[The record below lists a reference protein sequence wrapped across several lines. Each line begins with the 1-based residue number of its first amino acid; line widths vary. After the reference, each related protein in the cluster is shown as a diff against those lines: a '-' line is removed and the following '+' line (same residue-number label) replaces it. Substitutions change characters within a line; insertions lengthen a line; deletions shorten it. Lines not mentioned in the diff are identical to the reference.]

1 MENPFRIG
9 VLGSYSG
16 YYMRELKRAASE
28 WNEKATEDS
37 THPSVLVDTLSFESI
52 SVWSGPELY
61 AKACRVTEDKRTS
74 SSPSNEEMVRLDD
87 YDVLLVRS
95 MPLGSIEQIVF
106 RMNALHVVEQ
116 SGTVVLNK
124 PRCLEICIDKW
135 LTLNKMRMA
144 GILTPRTV
152 CCQGRDHA
160 LDAWH
165 ELGED
170 CIVKPIFGGEGRGLV
185 RITDREMAW
194 RVFSTLSQIQAVIY
208 VQEFLLNDGF
218 DLRLLVLDDEL
229 YTVRRYGQGNWRAN
243 VSQGG
248 KAERVDP
255 TFEQADI
262 AYKAARLVDGWMVGV
277 DLIETLDGR
286 NVLIEVNAVPGWKA
300 TGAACGVDLS
310 ERVIRNLTSA
320 ATRRYCRL

>member
-1 MENPFRIG
+1 MEKPFRIG

-37 THPSVLVDTLSFESI
+37 THPSVLVDTLSFESM

-74 SSPSNEEMVRLDD
+74 SSASNEEMVRLND

-135 LTLNKMRMA
+135 LTLDKMRMA

-160 LDAWH
+160 LDAWR

-185 RITDREMAW
+185 RVTDREMAW

-208 VQEFLLNDGF
+208 VQEFLPNDGF

-248 KAERVDP
+248 TAERVDP

-320 ATRRYCRL
+320 VIRR

>member
-16 YYMRELKRAASE
+16 YYMRELKRAANA
-28 WNEKATEDS
+28 WNENS
-37 THPSVLVDTLSFESI
+37 TQNADHRFVLVDTLSFESL

-61 AKACRVTEDKRTS
+61 AKACRVTEDKRAS
-74 SSPSNEEMVRLDD
+74 SYEETVRLND
-87 YDVLLVRS
+87 YDVVLVRT

-116 SGTVVLNK
+116 SGTLVLNK

-135 LTLNKMRMA
+135 LTLDKMRMA

-152 CCQGRDHA
+152 CCQGRDNA
-160 LDAWH
+160 LEAWH

-185 RITDREMAW
+185 RVTDREMAW
-194 RVFSTLSQIQAVIY
+194 RVFSTLAQMQAVIY
-208 VQEFLLNDGF
+208 LQEFLPNDGF

-229 YTVRRYGQGNWRAN
+229 YTVRRYGQGNWRSN

-262 AYKAARLVDGWMVGV
+262 AYKASRLVDGWMVGV

-320 ATRRYCRL
+320 AVRR

>member
-37 THPSVLVDTLSFESI
+37 THPSVLVDTLSFESM

-74 SSPSNEEMVRLDD
+74 SSPSNEEMVRLND

-185 RITDREMAW
+185 RVTDREMAW
-194 RVFSTLSQIQAVIY
+194 RVFSTLSQMQAVIY
-208 VQEFLLNDGF
+208 VQEFLPNDGF

>member
-9 VLGSYSG
+9 VLGSHSG
-16 YYMRELKRAASE
+16 YYMRELKRAANA
-28 WNEKATEDS
+28 WNENPTQSAD
-37 THPSVLVDTLSFESI
+37 HPSVLVDTLSFESL

-61 AKACRVTEDKRTS
+61 AKACRVTEDKRAS
-74 SSPSNEEMVRLDD
+74 SAEETVRLND
-87 YDVLLVRS
+87 YDVLLVRT

-135 LTLNKMRMA
+135 LTLDKMRMA

-160 LDAWH
+160 LEAWH

-185 RITDREMAW
+185 RVTDREMAW
-194 RVFSTLSQIQAVIY
+194 RVFSTLAQMQAVIY
-208 VQEFLLNDGF
+208 VQEFLPNDGF

-229 YTVRRYGQGNWRAN
+229 YTVRRYGQGNWRSN

-248 KAERVDP
+248 KAERIDP

-320 ATRRYCRL
+320 ATRR

>member
-1 MENPFRIG
+1 MDNPFRIG

-16 YYMRELKRAASE
+16 YYMRELKRAANA
-28 WNEKATEDS
+28 WNQNATQI
-37 THPSVLVDTLSFESI
+37 TAHPSVLVDTLSFESL

-61 AKACRVTEDKRTS
+61 AKACRVTDDGRTS
-74 SSPSNEEMVRLDD
+74 SDEETVRLND
-87 YDVLLVRS
+87 YDVVLVRT

-135 LTLNKMRMA
+135 LTLDKMRMA

-152 CCQGRDHA
+152 CCQGRDDA
-160 LDAWH
+160 LEAWH

-185 RITDREMAW
+185 RVTDHEMAW
-194 RVFSTLSQIQAVIY
+194 RVFSTLAQMQAVIY
-208 VQEFLLNDGF
+208 VQEFLPNEGF

-262 AYKAARLVDGWMVGV
+262 AYKAARLVGGWMVGV

-300 TGAACGVDLS
+300 TGVACGVDLS
-310 ERVIRNLTSA
+310 ERVIRNLASA
-320 ATRRYCRL
+320 STRR

>member
-16 YYMRELKRAASE
+16 YYMRELKRAANA
-28 WNEKATEDS
+28 WNENPTQNAA
-37 THPSVLVDTLSFESI
+37 HPSVLVDTLSFESL

-61 AKACRVTEDKRTS
+61 AKACRVTDASRIS
-74 SSPSNEEMVRLDD
+74 SDEETVRLND

-135 LTLNKMRMA
+135 LTLDKMRMA

-160 LDAWH
+160 LEAWH

-185 RITDREMAW
+185 RVTDREMAW
-194 RVFSTLSQIQAVIY
+194 RVFSTLSQMQAVIY
-208 VQEFLLNDGF
+208 VQEFLPNDGF

-229 YTVRRYGQGNWRAN
+229 YTVRRYGHGNWRSN

-255 TFEQADI
+255 TFEQAEI
-262 AYKAARLVDGWMVGV
+262 AYKAARLVGGWMVGV

-286 NVLIEVNAVPGWKA
+286 DVLIEVNAVPGWKA

-320 ATRRYCRL
+320 ATRR

>member
-16 YYMRELKRAASE
+16 YYMRDLKRAASE
-28 WNEKATEDS
+28 WNEKAAQNAD
-37 THPSVLVDTLSFESI
+37 HPSVLVDTLSFESL

-74 SSPSNEEMVRLDD
+74 SNEEIVRLKD

-116 SGTVVLNK
+116 SGTLVLNK

-135 LTLNKMRMA
+135 LTLDKMRMA

-160 LDAWH
+160 LEAWH
-165 ELGED
+165 VLGED

-185 RITDREMAW
+185 HVTDREMAW
-194 RVFSTLSQIQAVIY
+194 RVFSTLSQMQAVIY
-208 VQEFLLNDGF
+208 VQEFLPNDGF

-255 TFEQADI
+255 TFEQAEI

-320 ATRRYCRL
+320 VTKR

>member
-16 YYMRELKRAASE
+16 YYMRELKRAASA
-28 WNEKATEDS
+28 WNETRPQS
-37 THPSVLVDTLSFESI
+37 TDNRLVVVDTLAFESL
-52 SVWSGPELY
+52 SVWSGSELY
-61 AKACRVTEDKRTS
+61 AKACRVTDDKRAS
-74 SSPSNEEMVRLDD
+74 STDEIVRLND
-87 YDVLLVRS
+87 YDVVLVRS

-116 SGTVVLNK
+116 SGTVVLNQ

-135 LTLNKMRMA
+135 LTLDKMRMA

-160 LDAWH
+160 LEAWH
-165 ELGED
+165 DLGED

-185 RITDREMAW
+185 RVTDHEIAW
-194 RVFSTLSQIQAVIY
+194 RVFSTLAQMQAVIY
-208 VQEFLLNDGF
+208 IQEFLPNDGC

-229 YTVRRYGQGNWRAN
+229 YTVRRNGQGNWRAN

-248 KAERVDP
+248 RAERVEP

-262 AYKAARLVDGWMVGV
+262 AYKAARLVGGWMVGV

-300 TGAACGVDLS
+300 TGTACGVDLS
-310 ERVIRNLTSA
+310 ERVIRKLISA
-320 ATRRYCRL
+320 GNRK

>member
-37 THPSVLVDTLSFESI
+37 THPSVLVDTLSFESM

-74 SSPSNEEMVRLDD
+74 SSPSNEEMVRLND

-185 RITDREMAW
+185 RVTDREMAW

-208 VQEFLLNDGF
+208 VQEFLPNDGF

>member
-74 SSPSNEEMVRLDD
+74 SSPSNEEMVRLND

-185 RITDREMAW
+185 RVTDREMAW

-208 VQEFLLNDGF
+208 VQEFLPNDGF

>member
-16 YYMRELKRAASE
+16 YYMRELKRAASA
-28 WNEKATEDS
+28 WNENATQNT
-37 THPSVLVDTLSFESI
+37 THPSVLVDTLSFESL

-61 AKACRVTEDKRTS
+61 AKACRVTDNSRTLS
-74 SSPSNEEMVRLDD
+74 AEETVRLND
-87 YDVLLVRS
+87 YDVVLVRS

-135 LTLNKMRMA
+135 LTLDKMRMA

-152 CCQGRDHA
+152 CCQSRDDA
-160 LDAWH
+160 LEAWH

-185 RITDREMAW
+185 RVTDREMAW
-194 RVFSTLSQIQAVIY
+194 RVFSTLAQMQAVIY
-208 VQEFLLNDGF
+208 VQEFLPNEGF

-229 YTVRRYGQGNWRAN
+229 YTVRRYGQGNWRSN

-248 KAERVDP
+248 KAERIEP

-320 ATRRYCRL
+320 AVRR

>member
-1 MENPFRIG
+1 MDNPFRIG

-16 YYMRELKRAASE
+16 YYMRELKRAANA
-28 WNEKATEDS
+28 WNQNATQN
-37 THPSVLVDTLSFESI
+37 TAHPSVLVDTLSFESL

-61 AKACRVTEDKRTS
+61 AKACRVTDDGRTS
-74 SSPSNEEMVRLDD
+74 SDEETVRLND
-87 YDVLLVRS
+87 YDVVLVRT

-135 LTLNKMRMA
+135 LTLDKMRMA

-160 LDAWH
+160 LEAWH

-185 RITDREMAW
+185 RVTDHEMAW
-194 RVFSTLSQIQAVIY
+194 RVFSTLAQMQAVIY
-208 VQEFLLNDGF
+208 VQEFLPNEGF

-262 AYKAARLVDGWMVGV
+262 AYKAARLVGGWMVGV

-300 TGAACGVDLS
+300 TGVACGVDLS
-310 ERVIRNLTSA
+310 ERVIRNLASA
-320 ATRRYCRL
+320 STRR

>member
-16 YYMRELKRAASE
+16 YYMRELKRAANA
-28 WNEKATEDS
+28 WNENATQN
-37 THPSVLVDTLSFESI
+37 TANPSVLVDTLSFESL

-74 SSPSNEEMVRLDD
+74 SAEEKVRLSD
-87 YDVLLVRS
+87 YDVVLVRS

-135 LTLNKMRMA
+135 LTLDKMRMA

-152 CCQGRDHA
+152 CCQGRDDA
-160 LDAWH
+160 LEAWH

-185 RITDREMAW
+185 RVTDREMAW
-194 RVFSTLSQIQAVIY
+194 RVFSTLSQMQAVIY
-208 VQEFLLNDGF
+208 VQEFLPNDGF

-300 TGAACGVDLS
+300 TGAACGLDLS
-310 ERVIRNLTSA
+310 ERVIRNLTGA
-320 ATRRYCRL
+320 ATRR

>member
-16 YYMRELKRAASE
+16 YYMRELKRAANA
-28 WNEKATEDS
+28 WNEKS
-37 THPSVLVDTLSFESI
+37 TQSADHRFVLVDTLSFESL

-61 AKACRVTEDKRTS
+61 AKACRVTDAGRTLS
-74 SSPSNEEMVRLDD
+74 DEETVRLND
-87 YDVLLVRS
+87 YDVVLVRS

-135 LTLNKMRMA
+135 LTLDKMRMA

-160 LDAWH
+160 LEAWH

-185 RITDREMAW
+185 RVTDREMAW
-194 RVFSTLSQIQAVIY
+194 RVFSTLAQMQAVIY
-208 VQEFLLNDGF
+208 VQEFLPNDGF
-218 DLRLLVLDDEL
+218 DLRLLVLEDEL
-229 YTVRRYGQGNWRAN
+229 YTVRRYGQGNWRSN

-320 ATRRYCRL
+320 ATRR

>member
-1 MENPFRIG
+1 MEKPFRIG

-16 YYMRELKRAASE
+16 YYMRELKRAAHV
-28 WNEKATEDS
+28 WNEKPTP
-37 THPSVLVDTLSFESI
+37 HSVHRAVVVDTLSFESL

-61 AKACRVTEDKRTS
+61 AKACRVTEDKRPS
-74 SSPSNEEMVRLDD
+74 SAEEPVRLND
-87 YDVLLVRS
+87 YDVLLVRT

-135 LTLNKMRMA
+135 LTLDKMRMA
-144 GILTPRTV
+144 GILTPRTI
-152 CCQGRDHA
+152 CCQGRDDA
-160 LDAWH
+160 IQAWH

-185 RITDREMAW
+185 RVTDREMAW
-194 RVFSTLSQIQAVIY
+194 RVFSTLAQMQAVIY
-208 VQEFLLNDGF
+208 VQEFLPNDGF

-248 KAERVDP
+248 KAERVEP

-262 AYKAARLVDGWMVGV
+262 AYKAARLVGGWMVGV
-277 DLIETLDGR
+277 DLLETLDGR

-320 ATRRYCRL
+320 ETRR